1 MTEAARTIAQQQLI
15 IWALV
20 IVILV
25 LLACLTVAVHEL
37 REKDL
42 DGKLARG
49 RRKQRRMEQHP
60 KRVNTPFL
68 DALFYNTQISADA
81 FADALFEAAG
91 MSEERK
97 KEAAKLFGLSTSDEN
112 GGPE

>member
-1 MTEAARTIAQQQLI
+1 MTEAARTIAQQRLF

-20 IVILV
+20 IVIAALLV
-25 LLACLTVAVHEL
+25 LLHRAREKL

-60 KRVNTPFL
+60 RRMQAKACDIDESTKREIAKQTAIAINAM
-68 DALFYNTQISADA
+68 DRAQ
-81 FADALFEAAG
+81 AAAMG
-91 MSEERK
+91 LT
-97 KEAAKLFGLSTSDEN
+97 KENLGRVFDDD
-112 GGPE
+112 